1 MTSNIGTAYI
11 SDASIPYEQRV
22 KGVQQELKQHFK
34 PEFLNRVDDI
44 IIFNPLTREHINKI
58 ILIQL
63 NEVGKRLKER
73 GISLELTTKALDYLV
88 EVGFDPQFGARPL
101 KRALQRHILN
111 PLSVKI
117 LAGEVMDDDTVVA
130 DYKNGEIQFAV
141 KRNKPEKKVV

>member
-1 MTSNIGTAYI
+1 
-11 SDASIPYEQRV
+11 
-22 KGVQQELKQHFK
+22 
-34 PEFLNRVDDI
+34 
-44 IIFNPLTREHINKI
+44 
-58 ILIQL
+58 LIQL

-130 DYKNGEIQFAV
+130 DYKNGEIQFTV